1 MRAILILVLTSGL
14 AKADPRPGDEGT
26 PEFQK
31 AATLVK
37 QLGDKRYSAREAAAK
52 QLIEMGPAAFPALT
66 AGTKS
71 EDEEVRNRS
80 IALLPQAKAAEWKR
94 RATAYLADTE
104 GQQKHDLPLRA
115 EWDKMIGKPD
125 VGSRKLFAEMVK
137 TNGELLEKMDADRKA
152 GMTACADRCKI
163 VLAQSRTHT
172 GQIKAE
178 LGDVAAILFVDTL
191 APARSDW
198 ALRAFPAQLLANP
211 TTVEAIDSAD
221 TGPVVR
227 KLLG

>member
-37 QLGDKRYSAREAAAK
+37 QLGYKRYSAREAAAK

-80 IALLPQAKAAEWKR
+80 VALLPQAKAAEWKR
-94 RATAYLADTE
+94 RAAAYLADTE
-104 GQQKHDLPLRA
+104 GKQKHDLPLLA
-115 EWDKMIGKPD
+115 EWEKLLGKPD
-125 VGSRKLFAEMVK
+125 AGSRKLLAEMVK
-137 TNGELLEKMDADRKA
+137 TNGDVLQ
-152 GMTACADRCKI
+152 TA
-163 VLAQSRTHT
+163 
-172 GQIKAE
+172 
-178 LGDVAAILFVDTL
+178 
-191 APARSDW
+191 SD
-198 ALRAFPAQLLANP
+198 P
-211 TTVEAIDSAD
+211 
-221 TGPVVR
+221 
-227 KLLG
+227 